1 MSTVVVTGSTK
12 GVGFALANEFA
23 SRGWSVVISGRTMPA
38 IDDALNRIRE
48 RTPNAQV
55 AGAIVDGTGT
65 ERSKGGGHH
74 QEGGGGLSIVYY
86 Y

>member
-48 RTPNAQV
+48 RTPNAQI
-55 AGAIVDGTGT
+55 AGAIVDVSSFASVQALWATAVAQFG
-65 ERSKGGGHH
+65 
-74 QEGGGGLSIVYY
+74 
-86 Y
+86 